1 VGWAGIKVLQG
12 RGARDQM
19 LASPT
24 MLAAESACPIC
35 GSETAELAAIRSDFS
50 HVEFLFRRCEGCG
63 LVFVSNPSE
72 DFASLYDAA
81 YYRGDG
87 ADSFVN
93 YTEEMSNPDTIR
105 AYEWRGITRAV
116 QSLSEGQTIR
126 WLDFGCGL
134 GGLVRYARGHGF
146 PNVYGYDH
154 GWGADWARNH
164 GIELLDDE
172 QLREQAGSFDVVTAI
187 EVVEHIPGP
196 LGTMRQIASLL
207 KPGGVFFLT
216 TGNAA
221 PHRDSFAT
229 WKYVHPDIHVAYF
242 EPRTLSEAYRRVGL
256 TPVAAGFLP
265 GHEDII
271 RYKVLRTLHGT
282 SRNPLERLVPWRF
295 ASRLIDRRYQL
306 SEQPLAR
313 KPAR

>member
-1 VGWAGIKVLQG
+1 ML
-12 RGARDQM
+12 GAQ
-19 LASPT
+19 PV
-24 MLAAESACPIC
+24 CPIC
-35 GSETAELAAIRSDFS
+35 GSDTADLATIRSDFS
-50 HVEFLFRRCEGCG
+50 RDEFFFRRCAACG
-63 LVFVSNPSE
+63 LVFVANPRV
-72 DFASLYDAA
+72 DFASLYDAE

-93 YTEEMSNPDTIR
+93 YIEEMDNPETIR
-105 AYEWRGITRAV
+105 AYEWRGISRAV
-116 QSLSEGQTIR
+116 ESLCGSKEVR

-134 GGLVRYARGHGF
+134 GGLVRYARAHGF
-146 PNVYGYDH
+146 PEVYGYDQ
-154 GWGADWARNH
+154 GWGADWAREH
-164 GIELLDDE
+164 GTPMLDEDELH
-172 QLREQAGSFDVVTAI
+172 EQAESFDVVTAI

-196 LGTMRQIASLL
+196 LGTMREIASLL

-221 PHRDSFAT
+221 VHRDSFTKWA
-229 WKYVHPDIHVAYF
+229 YVHPDIHVAYF

-256 TPVAAGFLP
+256 EPLVAGFLP

-271 RYKVLRTLHGT
+271 RYKVLRTLRGR
-282 SRNPLERLVPWRF
+282 SRNRLERLVPWRV
-295 ASRLIDRRYQL
+295 ASRVVDQRHRL

>member
-1 VGWAGIKVLQG
+1 VPPA
-12 RGARDQM
+12 D
-19 LASPT
+19 T
-24 MLAAESACPIC
+24 CPIC
-35 GSETAELAAIRSDFS
+35 DSETAVLTTIRSNFS
-50 HVEFLFRRCEGCG
+50 HADFCLRRCDTCG
-63 LVFVSNPSE
+63 LVFVANPRV

-93 YTEEMSNPDTIR
+93 YLEEMGDPGTIR
-105 AYEWRGITRAV
+105 LYEWRGIARAV
-116 QSLSEGQTIR
+116 ESLCDSKTVK

-134 GGLVRYARGHGF
+134 GGLIWFARANGF
-146 PNVYGYDH
+146 PNVYGYDQ
-154 GWGADWARNH
+154 GWGAEWAREH
-164 GIELLDDE
+164 GIPLLAED

-196 LGTMRQIASLL
+196 LGPMAQVASLL

-221 PHRDSFAT
+221 PHRDSFT
-229 WKYVHPDIHVAYF
+229 KWKYVHPDIHVTYF

-256 TPVAAGFLP
+256 EPLAAGFLP

-271 RYKVLRTLHGT
+271 RYKVLRTLGGT
-282 SRNPLERLVPWRF
+282 ARNPIERLVPWRI
-295 ASRLIDRRYQL
+295 ASRAIDQRYKL

-313 KPAR
+313 KPVH

>member
-1 VGWAGIKVLQG
+1 
-12 RGARDQM
+12 
-19 LASPT
+19 
-24 MLAAESACPIC
+24 MLAAKPACPIC
-35 GSETAELAAIRSDFS
+35 GSDTADVATIRSDFS
-50 HVEFLFRRCEGCG
+50 HAEFFFRRCQTCG
-63 LVFVSNPSE
+63 LVFVTNPRV

-93 YTEEMSNPDTIR
+93 YIEEMGNPDTIR

-116 QSLSEGQTIR
+116 QSLGGGKTAR

-134 GGLVRYARGHGF
+134 GGLIHYARAHGF
-146 PNVYGYDH
+146 PNVYGYDQ
-154 GWGADWARNH
+154 GWGADWAREH
-164 GIELLDDE
+164 GIELLDED

-187 EVVEHIPGP
+187 EVVEHIPGSLEP
-196 LGTMRQIASLL
+196 MRQIASLL

-221 PHRDSFAT
+221 VRRDSFTT

-242 EPRTLSEAYRRVGL
+242 EPRTLSEVYRRVGL
-256 TPVAAGFLP
+256 EPLAAGFLP

-271 RYKVLRTLHGT
+271 RYKVLRTLGGT
-282 SRNPLERLVPWRF
+282 SRNLLERLVPWRI
-295 ASRLIDRRYQL
+295 ASRLIDRRYGL
-306 SEQPLAR
+306 SAQPLAR

>member
-1 VGWAGIKVLQG
+1 MTPGDRLIPS
-12 RGARDQM
+12 
-19 LASPT
+19 ASMP
-24 MLAAESACPIC
+24 AAVHPCPIC
-35 GSETAELAAIRSDFS
+35 GCETADLATIRSDFS
-50 HVEFLFRRCEGCG
+50 HEDFFFRRCDECG
-63 LVFVSNPSE
+63 LVFVTNPPE
-72 DFASLYDAA
+72 DFVSLYDAA

-93 YTEEMSNPDTIR
+93 YVEEMGNPRTIR

-116 QSLSEGQTIR
+116 QSLCDRQDAR

-134 GGLVRYARGHGF
+134 GGLVHYARANGF
-146 PNVYGYDH
+146 PNVYGYDQ
-154 GWGADWARNH
+154 GWGADWARDH

-172 QLREQAGSFDVVTAI
+172 QLSGQAESFDVITAI

-196 LGTMRQIASLL
+196 VGTMERIASLL

-221 PHRDSFAT
+221 PHRDSFTA
-229 WKYVHPDIHVAYF
+229 WKYVHPDIHLAYF
-242 EPRTLSEAYRRVGL
+242 EPRTLSEAYRRAGL
-256 TPVAAGFLP
+256 QPLAAGFLP

-282 SRNPLERLVPWRF
+282 SRNPLERLVPWGVVGRV
-295 ASRLIDRRYQL
+295 IDRRYKL
-306 SEQPLAR
+306 TEQPLAR
-313 KPAR
+313 KPTR

>member
-1 VGWAGIKVLQG
+1 V
-12 RGARDQM
+12 
-19 LASPT
+19 P
-24 MLAAESACPIC
+24 AATYACPIC
-35 GSETAELAAIRSDFS
+35 GSDTSHLATIRSDFS
-50 HVEFLFRRCEGCG
+50 HAEFVFRRCDVCG
-63 LVFVSNPSE
+63 LVFVANPSE
-72 DFASLYDAA
+72 DFAALYDAA

-93 YTEEMSNPDTIR
+93 YTEEMGNPDTIR
-105 AYEWRGITRAV
+105 VYEWRGITRAV
-116 QSLSEGQTIR
+116 QSLCDSTTVR

-134 GGLVRYARGHGF
+134 GGLVRYARAQGF
-146 PNVYGYDH
+146 ANVYGYDQ
-154 GWGADWARNH
+154 GWGADWARDH
-164 GIELLDDE
+164 GIELLDDD
-172 QLREQAGSFDVVTAI
+172 QLREQAGTFDVVTAI

-207 KPGGVFFLT
+207 RPGGVFFLT

-221 PHRDSFAT
+221 PHRDSFTA

-256 TPVAAGFLP
+256 EPLAAGFLP

-271 RYKVLRTLHGT
+271 RYKVLRTLRRT
-282 SRNPLERLVPWRF
+282 SCNLLERLVPWGI
-295 ASRLIDRRYQL
+295 ASRAIDRRYKL